1 MSKISIVGHDVVQ
14 KHQTNCSPS
23 KVSFRFSKSKRFK
36 DNNPECPI
44 AFYSFSSQLSQ
55 RRASI
60 GYGGKSDFTHDLHHT
75 PSSTTY
81 NPNEYHEFTKFKG
94 KSFGL
99 SR

>member
-1 MSKISIVGHDVVQ
+1 MSKISIVSHEDVQ
-14 KHQTNCSPS
+14 KHQTNSSPS

-44 AFYSFSSQLSQ
+44 AFYSYASQLSK
-55 RRASI
+55 RKASI
-60 GYGGKSDFTHDLHHT
+60 GYGDKSDFTSELPHT
-75 PSSTTY
+75 PSSTLY
-81 NPNEYHEFTKFKG
+81 NPNDYYEFTKQRG